1 MASKTH
7 GETFPGESAR
17 YRAARNQLLA
27 AETELRRQVE
37 RVARMRRKLPL
48 GGALKE
54 DYVFDAGAGR
64 QVKFSELFREG
75 PDGDGKDTL
84 LIYSYMFGPKM
95 QQPCPMCTSFLDSI
109 EGAVDHFT
117 QRANLAVVVKSP
129 IERVKKIARQRG
141 WRRLPLLSSANNSYN
156 SDYHGENVAGGQL
169 PMMNVFVRRKG
180 KIHHSY
186 ATELQFMPP
195 DKGQNQR
202 HIDMMWPLWNLLDL
216 TPEGR
221 GDFFPSLDYSGFP

>member
-1 MASKTH
+1 M
-7 GETFPGESAR
+7 
-17 YRAARNQLLA
+17 
-27 AETELRRQVE
+27 VE

-48 GGALKE
+48 GGPLKE

-64 QVKFSELFREG
+64 QVKLSELFRGEMN
-75 PDGDGKDTL
+75 TL

-95 QQPCPMCTSFLDSI
+95 PQPCPMCTSFLDSI

-117 QRANLAVVVKSP
+117 RQANLAVVVKSP
-129 IERVKKIARQRG
+129 IARVRKIAKARG
-141 WRRLPLLSSANNSYN
+141 WRRLPLLSSADNSYN
-156 SDYHGENVAGGQL
+156 IDYHGENAAGGQL

-180 KIHHSY
+180 KIYHSY
-186 ATELQFMPP
+186 ATELQFMLP

-202 HIDMMWPLWNLLDL
+202 HIDMMWALWNLLDL

-221 GDFFPSLDYSGFP
+221 GDFFPSLDYSA

>member
-1 MASKTH
+1 MALKTH
-7 GETFPGESAR
+7 GETFPGEPRR
-17 YRAARNQLLA
+17 YRTARNRLLA
-27 AETELRRQVE
+27 AETELRREVE

-48 GGALKE
+48 GGPLKE

-64 QVKFSELFREG
+64 QVRLSELFRE
-75 PDGDGKDTL
+75 GKDTL

-95 QQPCPMCTSFLDSI
+95 AEPCPMCTSFLDSI

-129 IERVKKIARQRG
+129 IARVKKIAKQRG
-141 WRRLPLLSSANNSYN
+141 WRRLPLLSSADNSYN
-156 SDYHGENVAGGQL
+156 IDYHGENAAGGQL
-169 PMMNVFVRRKG
+169 PMMNVFVRRNG
-180 KIHHSY
+180 RVYHSY
-186 ATELQFMPP
+186 ATELHFIPP

-202 HIDMMWPLWNLLDL
+202 HIDMMWPLWNMLDL

-221 GDFFPSLDYSGFP
+221 GDFFPSLDYSG

>member
-7 GETFPGESAR
+7 GETFPGESSR
-17 YRAARNQLLA
+17 YRTVRNQLLA
-27 AETELRRQVE
+27 AETELRKEVE

-48 GGALKE
+48 GGPLKE
-54 DYVFDAGAGR
+54 DYVFDAGGGR
-64 QVKFSELFREG
+64 QVKLSELFHN
-75 PDGDGKDTL
+75 GKDTL
-84 LIYSYMFGPKM
+84 LIYSYMFGPNM
-95 QQPCPMCTSFLDSI
+95 AQPCPMCTSFLDSI

-129 IERVKKIARQRG
+129 IARVKKIAKQRG
-141 WRRLPLLSSANNSYN
+141 WRRLPLLSSAGNSYN
-156 SDYHGENVAGGQL
+156 IDYHGENAAGGQL

-186 ATELQFMPP
+186 ATELQFMQP

-202 HIDMMWPLWNLLDL
+202 HIDMMWPLWNMLDL

-221 GDFFPSLDYSGFP
+221 GDFFPSLDYSA